1 MTVTLRTRHVHD
13 AAAQNGT
20 WDGMDL
26 FDLQALLS
34 KLVSQ
39 ERAAVALPQEPPP
52 WLLEAMIQ
60 AFVRPN

>member
-1 MTVTLRTRHVHD
+1 MHD

-39 ERAAVALPQEPPP
+39 ERAAVALSQEPPP